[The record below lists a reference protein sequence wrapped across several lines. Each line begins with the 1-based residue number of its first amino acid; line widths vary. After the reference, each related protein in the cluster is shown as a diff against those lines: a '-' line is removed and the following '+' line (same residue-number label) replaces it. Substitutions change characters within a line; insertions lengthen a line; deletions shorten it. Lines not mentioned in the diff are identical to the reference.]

1 MTDILI
7 VEDNK
12 ELAEVLGD
20 FLRAEGYIVSTAL
33 SAEHAVSMF
42 ERYGAKLVILDIMLP
57 GADGFEA
64 LRRIRENDNTPVIIV
79 SAKTE
84 KDDKLNG
91 LMLGADDYIE
101 KPYDIDILM
110 AKVRGILKRRY
121 QTDSIVC
128 GDLTL
133 DRIKC
138 TAKKKDRLLNLNTKE
153 FALLL
158 YLVENKGRA
167 VSKDTLF
174 NKIWGFDSESEQQ
187 TLTVHIKWL
196 REKLEDNP
204 KQPKHIIT
212 VWGVGYR
219 YEE

>member
-20 FLRAEGYIVSTAL
+20 FLRAEGYIVSTVL

-110 AKVRGILKRRY
+110 AKVRGIFKRRY

-138 TAKKKDRLLNLNTKE
+138 IAKRRTDCLILIQRNLRCFYIWWKTREGRSARTPYLIKYGALTA
-153 FALLL
+153 
-158 YLVENKGRA
+158 RA
-167 VSKDTLF
+167 NSRP
-174 NKIWGFDSESEQQ
+174 
-187 TLTVHIKWL
+187 L
-196 REKLEDNP
+196 RY
-204 KQPKHIIT
+204 I
-212 VWGVGYR
+212 
-219 YEE
+219 

>member
-110 AKVRGILKRRY
+110 AKVRGIFKRRY

-187 TLTVHIKWL
+187 TLTVI
-196 REKLEDNP
+196 
-204 KQPKHIIT
+204 
-212 VWGVGYR
+212 
-219 YEE
+219 

>member
-110 AKVRGILKRRY
+110 AKVRGIFKRRY

-204 KQPKHIIT
+204 KQKSIL
-212 VWGVGYR
+212 
-219 YEE
+219 